1 MDISSDA
8 FNQIVTLQVEL
19 FKVLANSTRLGIIYT
34 LKGGE
39 AKYLAE
45 IREVLDISKA
55 NLSQHLAILK
65 NAGIIDIIPQ
75 GRHSLAVL
83 KAKSLVDACSL
94 VRELIKERLENSMKP
109 FLEDQDND
117 A

>member
-8 FNQIVTLQVEL
+8 FQQIITLQVEL
-19 FKVLANSTRLGIIYT
+19 FKVLANNIRLGIIYS

-39 AKYLAE
+39 PRYLSE
-45 IREVLDISKA
+45 IRAELDISKA

-65 NAGIIDIIPQ
+65 NAGIIDIIPE

-94 VRELIKERLENSMKP
+94 VRELIRERLETSMKP
-109 FLEDQDND
+109 FLEDIRDK
-117 A
+117 